1 MLLGVRFAADTAIL
15 LIALAL
21 QVVPANRLFTGVNS
35 RRSLYLLVLIFS
47 SLLLYLGLAGN
58 LAAIYGISGPTLF
71 WARGLALAWALAVI
85 CSSLIAAGVKP
96 LASATPADPGRRGFL
111 QLAAKGA
118 VAAPLAGVGFG
129 MFIERDH
136 FEVKEVSVPIAGLP
150 KDLDGIR
157 IAQLTDIHLG
167 PFLSEKRFARAID
180 MANELKPHL
189 AVATGD
195 LISYRGDP
203 LDDAIRQILRL
214 KADAG
219 IVGCHGNHEYY
230 AGALEYATQE
240 FARNGARILRM
251 TNHRFAF
258 GSAFLNIGGV
268 DYQPM
273 GSVYLQGAEELV
285 EPGDVNILLSHN
297 PDVFPVA
304 AEKCFALTLSGHT
317 HGGQIN
323 FEILHHNANMARFL
337 TPYTK
342 GLYQENGSAIYV
354 SSGIGTIGVPVR
366 FGAPPEVS
374 LIKLCA
380 I

>member
-1 MLLGVRFAADTAIL
+1 MLLGIRFAPDAAIL

-21 QVVPANRLFTGVNS
+21 QVVPANRLFPGATSGHLC
-35 RRSLYLLVLIFS
+35 RWLVAFS
-47 SLLLYLGLAGN
+47 SLLLCAGVAGN
-58 LAAIYGISGPTLF
+58 IAAIYAIAAPIIF
-71 WARGLALAWALAVI
+71 WVRGLALGWAIAVVCSAVI
-85 CSSLIAAGVKP
+85 AALVKP
-96 LASATPADPGRRGFL
+96 AVPADSSRRSFL
-111 QLAAKGA
+111 HLAARGA

-129 MFIERDH
+129 MFIERER
-136 FEVKEVSVPIAGLP
+136 FEVKEIYIPIENLP
-150 KDLDGIR
+150 KDLDGLR
-157 IAQLTDIHLG
+157 IAQLTDVHLG
-167 PFLSEKRFARAID
+167 PFLAEKQFARAID

-189 AVATGD
+189 AVVTGD

-203 LDDAIRQILRL
+203 LDDAIRQVLRL

-230 AGALEYATQE
+230 AGALNYATREMERQ
-240 FARNGARILRM
+240 GARILRM

-258 GSAFLNIGGV
+258 GSAFLNIAGV

-285 EPGDVNILLSHN
+285 HPGDVNILLSHN

-304 AEKCFALTLSGHT
+304 AGKGFALTLSGHT

-323 FEILHHNANMARFL
+323 FEILDHRANVAQFL

-342 GLYQENGSAIYV
+342 GLYRENGSAIYV